1 MKKDIPIRKVEDL
14 IVAVVPRMPFE
25 EEHEFFWDAY
35 LINLKNEPIRS
46 VLVNSTGYGEIE
58 GEQRKTTTL
67 RFFWESI
74 DALSYEK
81 IEPVDIQLLQMT
93 SEYWISFSFEDYLY
107 DKKYVFVPG
116 SLDEMNFTDIPLL
129 SRRGVMIK

>member
-58 GEQRKTTTL
+58 GELRKTTTL
-67 RFFWESI
+67 RFFWETI
-74 DALSYEK
+74 DGMTYEK
-81 IEPVDIQLLQMT
+81 IEPVDINLLQMT